1 MNNALRLCTV
11 ALAACSTGT
20 VIAGDQAPTARRP
33 NIVLI
38 VGDDF
43 GYTDIG
49 AYGSEVRTPNLDALA
64 ASGAQLSNYHT
75 APLCSPS
82 RAMLMTGVDSHVAGI
97 GNLPET
103 TPIRDQ
109 GKPGYLGRLDDR
121 VVTLA
126 TRLNEGG
133 YRTYMTGKWH
143 LGMEE
148 RAMPHR
154 RGFERSFHLEA
165 SGADNWEKRSYLP
178 IYDDAPWFEDGKP
191 VNLPD
196 DFYSSRFLVDKLS
209 EYIDSGANDPRPF
222 FAYLA
227 FQAIHIPVQAP
238 RSYVEKYNGVY
249 DQGWT
254 PIRAARHQRAI
265 ELGLI
270 PADTALRP
278 LPSNMRNWDALPQ
291 ETRDRLAMNMQ
302 VNSGMIEAMDFH
314 LGRFIDH
321 LKATNQ
327 YDNTVFVF
335 VSDNGPEPND
345 PLDTPGVEQWLDW
358 VGYSR
363 DLKTLGEK
371 GTYAYIGPEFATAA
385 ASPYAD
391 FKFYASEGGLRVP
404 MIMAGAAVP
413 KAGKVDALAF
423 ASDVAPTLLELA
435 GVALVNSPDTIAMTG
450 RSIMPALRAPD
461 TRLYAEDEAVGIETA
476 GNAALFLGDYKLTR
490 NLPPYGDGQWHLFD
504 IVSDPGEAN
513 DLAQQMPEQFQRLL
527 AAYGDWSQRVGVI
540 EVPEGYSSVRQL
552 SINHFHKLAK
562 RHGWIVG
569 VLIAAGIALLIWRRR
584 RHRA

>member
-1 MNNALRLCTV
+1 MNNALRLFAV
-11 ALAACSTGT
+11 VLASCSTGT
-20 VIAGDQAPTARRP
+20 VIADDQAPTARRP

-38 VGDDF
+38 VGDDMGF
-43 GYTDIG
+43 TDLG
-49 AYGSEVRTPNLDALA
+49 VYGSEVRTPNLDTLA
-64 ASGAQLSNYHT
+64 AGGAQLTNYHT

-143 LGMEE
+143 LGLEQS
-148 RAMPHR
+148 AMPHR

-191 VNLPD
+191 VDLPD

-278 LPSNMRNWDALPQ
+278 LPDNMRNWDALPQ
-291 ETRDRLAMNMQ
+291 ETRERLAMNMQ
-302 VNSGMIEAMDFH
+302 VNAGMIEAMDFH

-404 MIMAGAAVP
+404 MIISGTTIP
-413 KAGKVDALAF
+413 KTGKVDALAF
-423 ASDVAPTLLELA
+423 ASDVAPTLLEIA
-435 GVALVNSPDTIAMTG
+435 GVAPVTKPDTVAMTG
-450 RSIMPALRAPD
+450 RSIMPALRAPG
-461 TRLYAEDEAVGIETA
+461 TRLYTEGEAVGIETA
-476 GNAALFLGDYKLTR
+476 GNAALFLGDYKLAR

-504 IVSDPGEAN
+504 IVRDPGEAN

-562 RHGWIVG
+562 RHGWIAG
-569 VLIAAGIALLIWRRR
+569 VLVLGMVLLIWRRR
-584 RHRA
+584 RRT